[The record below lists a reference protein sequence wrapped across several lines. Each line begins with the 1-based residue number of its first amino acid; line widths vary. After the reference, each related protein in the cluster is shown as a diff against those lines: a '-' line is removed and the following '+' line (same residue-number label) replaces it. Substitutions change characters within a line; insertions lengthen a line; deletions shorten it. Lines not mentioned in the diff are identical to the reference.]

1 MNPIGQRKT
10 YSLSWNIGLN
20 LKLNDVLILCIL
32 KKNICDNI
40 IYTLLNIEGKSKDID
55 KTRLELVGTKIC
67 KELHLQPYGDKYLKP
82 YACYTITLNDKRQS
96 IKFLDG

>member
-1 MNPIGQRKT
+1 M
-10 YSLSWNIGLN
+10 
-20 LKLNDVLILCIL
+20 LCIL
-32 KKNICDNI
+32 KKKICDNI

-82 YACYTITLNDKRQS
+82 YTCYTITLNDKRQFCQFLKS
-96 IKFLDG
+96 IKFPDG